1 MAGPMEQRIIVVAKE
16 SSLRTQLM
24 HHLRQEGFS
33 VFTTEREEK
42 VDTMLSGPGR
52 YLVLLGLDGLKREG
66 IAILRM
72 IRSRYPQVAVI
83 TINAGHQLDLSIEAM
98 RLGAFD
104 DFLIPFDLDG
114 LMERIHQALKQT
126 STGPRKERS

>member
-1 MAGPMEQRIIVVAKE
+1 VAPMQQVIIVARE
-16 SSLRTQLM
+16 SSLRTQLV
-24 HHLRQEGFS
+24 HHLRQEGFT

-42 VDTMLSGPGR
+42 VDTLLSGLGR

-72 IRSRYPQVAVI
+72 IRAHFPQVAVI
-83 TINAGHQLDLSIEAM
+83 TINVGHQLDLSIEAM

-104 DFLIPFDLDG
+104 DFLIPFDIDG
-114 LMERIHQALKQT
+114 LMVCVRKAFNT
-126 STGPRKERS
+126 SSAGPPKDRS

>member
-1 MAGPMEQRIIVVAKE
+1 MEQIVIVAQE
-16 SSLRTQLM
+16 SSLRTQLV

-33 VFTTEREEK
+33 VFTTAREEK
-42 VDTMLSGPGR
+42 VDTLLSGPGR

-72 IRSRYPQVAVI
+72 IRARYPQVAVI
-83 TINAGHQLDLSIEAM
+83 TINSGHQLDLSIEAM

-114 LMERIHQALKQT
+114 LMACVGKALNKT
-126 STGPRKERS
+126 GTGPPKDRF